1 LAFLERPAAL
11 SIRSTRAISLG
22 KEPCEIHFSDGSNFF
37 EQAAD
42 FQCCKRVYALIVP
55 LYPFEQSFATRF
67 KVRLLRI
74 LIGNR

>member
-1 LAFLERPAAL
+1 MQR
-11 SIRSTRAISLG
+11 T
-22 KEPCEIHFSDGSNFF
+22 CEIHFSDGSNFF

-55 LYPFEQSFATRF
+55 LYPFKQSFATRF